1 MAENDIA
8 PIDLIVVNLYAFEET
23 VRGGADFATCVENI
37 DIGGPAL
44 IRAAAKNHNFTTI
57 VIDPQYQS
65 VMVDMEAHAGGTT
78 EELRK
83 TLAATAYARTA
94 AYDTAIATWF
104 SGQVDEPYLEFFALG
119 GRLQQKYVTVRIP
132 SNGGILF
139 VIGIPSRR
147 VDFGSGPRQRSQ
159 LQ

>member
-1 MAENDIA
+1 M
-8 PIDLIVVNLYAFEET
+8 PILTY
-23 VRGGADFATCVENI
+23 VENI
-37 DIGGPAL
+37 DIGGQH
-44 IRAAAKNHNFTTI
+44 IRAAAENHNFTTI
-57 VIDPQYQS
+57 VIDPQQYQS

-94 AYDTAIATWF
+94 AYDAAIATWF

-119 GRLQQKYVTVRIP
+119 GRLQQKLRY
-132 SNGGILF
+132 GGPHQTAAFYSSLEF
-139 VIGIPSRR
+139 RPGVSTSDQ
-147 VDFGSGPRQRSQ
+147 VKQRSQ